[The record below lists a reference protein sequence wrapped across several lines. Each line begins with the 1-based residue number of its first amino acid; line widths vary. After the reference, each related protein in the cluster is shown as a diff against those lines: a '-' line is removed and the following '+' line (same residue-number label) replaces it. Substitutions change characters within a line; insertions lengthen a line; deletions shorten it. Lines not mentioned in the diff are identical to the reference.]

1 MSPILL
7 IGGLLM
13 WVSSVGFGVWYGMD
27 LGQDKEYAKRAREDA
42 IVQKVS
48 DAAQI
53 AAATAIAANKPIN
66 QTIVQRAT
74 REVQTNTVYRD
85 CRNTVNG
92 LRDINQA
99 LTGAD
104 QPASD
109 SQLPGP
115 GPAK

>member
-48 DAAQI
+48 DAAQT
-53 AAATAIAANKPIN
+53 AAAKAIAANKPVN
-66 QTIVQRAT
+66 QTIVQKAT

-85 CRNTVNG
+85 CLNSAVQLRN
-92 LRDINQA
+92 INQA

-104 QPASD
+104 QPSSD
-109 SQLPGP
+109 SQLPSAGP
-115 GPAK
+115 VK